1 MFKKYPLAVGMFFAG
16 LMAFS
21 YVSSKSQMCH
31 IPKGNIRT
39 SVKQLEDGFVFSLT
53 GKSAQEKNLI
63 KEALTEKARYYHSR
77 FPGATVQILED
88 GGTTSL
94 VVKGVSGG
102 APMCPYKN
110 KKNFQTGK
118 KVHGTDASEVTI

>member
-39 SVKQLEDGFVFSLT
+39 SVEQLEDGFVFSLT
-53 GKSAQEKNLI
+53 GKSAQDKNAI
-63 KEALTEKARYYHSR
+63 KEALMEKARYYQSK
-77 FPGATVQILED
+77 FPHASVQITEV
-88 GGTTSL
+88 GGTYSL
-94 VVKGVSGG
+94 VVKGVPDG

-110 KKNFQTGK
+110 KKKYQTEK
-118 KVHGTDASEVTI
+118 EVTGTDSREITL